1 MTGTDGVVTGPELWV
16 PEAVALVPGT
26 VAGELGGIET
36 AEEAGVVGFG
46 ATHLVHMVEVSV
58 LRIVDTVNELCTI

>member
-1 MTGTDGVVTGPELWV
+1 M

-26 VAGELGGIET
+26 VARELEGIDT

-46 ATHLVHMVEVSV
+46 ATHFVHMVEVSV
-58 LRIVDTVNELCTI
+58 LIIVDTVNELCTI